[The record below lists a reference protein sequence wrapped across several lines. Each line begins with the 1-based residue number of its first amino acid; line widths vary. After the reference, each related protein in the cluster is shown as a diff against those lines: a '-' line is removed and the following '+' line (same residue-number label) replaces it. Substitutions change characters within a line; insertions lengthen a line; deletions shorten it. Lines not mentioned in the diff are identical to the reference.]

1 METDT
6 KSSTKDFFIDSE
18 DKETL
23 EKYKYPP
30 IPESTYCPY
39 CNKKLGWKGLINP
52 FDKGRIFS
60 WFATI
65 DCDCKEYIENKE
77 KKRLEEAEEK
87 RKKEEEERKI
97 AYQRRIEKLFK
108 QSNVTKR
115 GLKRTFQTF
124 ITNEENKNV
133 FTMAKN
139 YADNW
144 NKYKQD
150 GTGLIFIGRYGTGKT
165 HLAFAIANSLLI
177 QGIPVIYE
185 TFINLMEKLKES
197 YNNNNLNYYEILKLY
212 CNCDLLII
220 DDLGKE
226 RLSEWVLEKLFQ
238 IVNARYENMLPIIIT
253 TNYKEQELIKRL
265 SIGNDGKTAGSLV
278 SRLNEICIEIDTNF
292 QDFRKINEKERKNG

>member
-1 METDT
+1 MKNENQSP
-6 KSSTKDFFIDSE
+6 KNEFFIDSE
-18 DKETL
+18 NKEQL
-23 EKYKYPP
+23 KNFEYPP
-30 IPESTYCPY
+30 IPEAEYCKF
-39 CNKKLGWKGLINP
+39 CHKKLGWRGIINP
-52 FDKGRIFS
+52 FDKRRILS
-60 WFATI
+60 WCSLM
-65 DCDCKEYIENKE
+65 DCDCEEYIED
-77 KKRLEEAEEK
+77 KKRKKLQEEEEK
-87 RKKEEEERKI
+87 RKAEEKERQLL
-97 AYQRRIEKLFK
+97 YQKKIEKLFK

-115 GLKRTFQTF
+115 GLKRTFETF
-124 ITNEENKNV
+124 ITNEENKKV
-133 FTMAKN
+133 FIMAKN

-144 NKYKQD
+144 EKYKSE

-177 QGIPVIYE
+177 QGVPVIYE

-238 IVNARYENMLPIIIT
+238 IINARYENMLPIIIT
-253 TNYKEQELIKRL
+253 TNYREHDLIKRL

-278 SRLNEICIEIDTNF
+278 SRLNEICIEIDTDF
-292 QDFRKINEKERKNG
+292 QDYRKK